1 MNHLNEEARPISP
14 PALMTISARTQLGTL
29 APSWPTGP
37 ALKAGMKMEG
47 SSARFLSSMQACMT
61 QMEIFNIM
69 LMLLLTDSSLLASH
83 SSSDTTISDLSVLSH
98 LSPSQRVELRLISLV
113 KESMTLPSRGS
124 SSLAAEVRGRSLQIG
139 IEREDA

>member
-1 MNHLNEEARPISP
+1 
-14 PALMTISARTQLGTL
+14 
-29 APSWPTGP
+29 
-37 ALKAGMKMEG
+37 
-47 SSARFLSSMQACMT
+47 MT